1 MESHNFKEGPG
12 AALKVLLCSP
22 GASLEGTRRL
32 RPPGRST
39 ALEAAPRAKTS
50 TVPPKLMQLMLRG
63 LAGTSIEEVCFRRT
77 AGVR

>member
-32 RPPGRST
+32 RLIRLAVHEST
-39 ALEAAPRAKTS
+39 YLVFGVVSDPTLVDAMRVSWL
-50 TVPPKLMQLMLRG
+50 
-63 LAGTSIEEVCFRRT
+63 
-77 AGVR
+77 AGVRDS